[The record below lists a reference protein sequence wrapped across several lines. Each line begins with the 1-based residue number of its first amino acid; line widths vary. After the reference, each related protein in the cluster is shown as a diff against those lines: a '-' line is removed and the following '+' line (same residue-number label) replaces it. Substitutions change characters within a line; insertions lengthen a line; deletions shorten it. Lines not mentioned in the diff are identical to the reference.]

1 LRCRWGLDSGG
12 FTALLLD
19 GGYTMTAAQY
29 AEAVAGYAVRL
40 GGLDFA
46 APMDWMCE
54 PFMVERTG
62 LSVAEHQHRTVASY
76 LELRALAPDLPFI
89 PVVQGWQLA
98 DYLACLELYAS
109 AGVDLAAL
117 PRVGLG
123 SVCRRQST
131 GQIAVIVT
139 ELARRGL
146 RLHGFGIKTSG
157 LCRAAGSAATPAE
170 RRSSSRHSRPGRDC
184 DRTWP
189 ASRRQARNSSMSSPL
204 TSRASRP
211 RVLKPAAQA
220 GDLTGLVHRR
230 VRGITARQQL
240 KPVTLGEG
248 RQRLRYHDVADPA
261 CWSGHRPPS
270 LPEERETMT
279 DDIIVM
285 PTSSGRS
292 PPLTRHFRPDIGI
305 RQVSA

>member
-1 LRCRWGLDSGG
+1 
-12 FTALLLD
+12 
-19 GGYTMTAAQY
+19 
-29 AEAVAGYAVRL
+29 
-40 GGLDFA
+40 
-46 APMDWMCE
+46 
-54 PFMVERTG
+54 MVERTG

-157 LCRAAGSAATPAE
+157 LCRYGHLLASADSMAWSYAARRAPALPGCTGHRNCANCLTYATRWRDRILAAT
-170 RRSSSRHSRPGRDC
+170 
-184 DRTWP
+184 
-189 ASRRQARNSSMSSPL
+189 
-204 TSRASRP
+204 TSRGCQASLFDP
-211 RVLKPAAQA
+211 EPLEVAA
-220 GDLTGLVHRR
+220 
-230 VRGITARQQL
+230 
-240 KPVTLGEG
+240 
-248 RQRLRYHDVADPA
+248 
-261 CWSGHRPPS
+261 
-270 LPEERETMT
+270 
-279 DDIIVM
+279 
-285 PTSSGRS
+285 
-292 PPLTRHFRPDIGI
+292 
-305 RQVSA
+305 

>member
-1 LRCRWGLDSGG
+1 MSVFYLGAHQPHWLWSARFPLFVSHRQLARRAVRGLRPATCRWGLDSGG

-29 AEAVAGYAVRL
+29 AEAVAGYAVRV

-109 AGVDLAAL
+109 AGIDLAAL

-157 LCRAAGSAATPAE
+157 LCRYGHLLTSADSMAWSYAARRAPALAGCTGHKNCANCLAYATAWRTRTLAAA
-170 RRSSSRHSRPGRDC
+170 SRH
-184 DRTWP
+184 
-189 ASRRQARNSSMSSPL
+189 RQASL
-204 TSRASRP
+204 F
-211 RVLKPAAQA
+211 
-220 GDLTGLVHRR
+220 
-230 VRGITARQQL
+230 
-240 KPVTLGEG
+240 
-248 RQRLRYHDVADPA
+248 DPE
-261 CWSGHRPPS
+261 P
-270 LPEERETMT
+270 PEE
-279 DDIIVM
+279 V
-285 PTSSGRS
+285 
-292 PPLTRHFRPDIGI
+292 
-305 RQVSA
+305 AA